1 MRSFLY
7 PTISALTLA
16 IPFSSVAGEMTI
28 ENRLALLEKAF
39 IQAQEKQISTERELR
54 ETKETLN
61 TYKKF
66 FDTPVANSAAPSANG
81 VAAAPSANGVA
92 AAPHAESVQPNT
104 QTAHHEQKEVKAGD
118 LTLSQIS
125 DYVKN
130 DIGIES
136 HGYMRTGW
144 ASTTNGAPT
153 AWAAGS
159 LGRFGNEYDGWYDLF
174 MMKRLY
180 EEDGKSVKAAF
191 NLEGDLGLR
200 RNGESFDRGYMGG
213 GYGGITALYL
223 STKGFLPFAPEAE
236 FWLGKNSPI
245 KREVQMFDWKHYYTD
260 GGSGVGINGWKLGS
274 GELSLDI
281 MRADV
286 DNYKSYCFRFGQ
298 SCMDSSDYKTVN
310 TNMFDIMYSKVPVFD
325 NSTFD
330 IHAKYAWAN
339 KTSEDKKL
347 EGSGEYYNVKP
358 SYQLLLA
365 VNTPALG
372 GNNEVSF
379 QTANNSIASS
389 YMNISG
395 STGMFEYAS
404 MYYGN
409 HTNGTAYRL
418 MNQGEIYLSDKV
430 IMQDAIVYGW
440 GEDLFSYNTGSHT
453 DFNSLRMALR
463 PSYIWDKNNQTGF
476 EVGYFNQTNKVSG
489 TSYDESGYKVTL
501 AHTFKTD
508 FSLLSRPE
516 IRIYTTYLKAL
527 ENEIDNH
534 QFNDGKN
541 YQVSFGV
548 EGEVFW

>member
-174 MMKRLY
+174 MMKRL
-180 EEDGKSVKAAF
+180 
-191 NLEGDLGLR
+191 
-200 RNGESFDRGYMGG
+200 
-213 GYGGITALYL
+213 
-223 STKGFLPFAPEAE
+223 
-236 FWLGKNSPI
+236 
-245 KREVQMFDWKHYYTD
+245 
-260 GGSGVGINGWKLGS
+260 
-274 GELSLDI
+274 
-281 MRADV
+281 
-286 DNYKSYCFRFGQ
+286 
-298 SCMDSSDYKTVN
+298 
-310 TNMFDIMYSKVPVFD
+310 
-325 NSTFD
+325 
-330 IHAKYAWAN
+330 
-339 KTSEDKKL
+339 
-347 EGSGEYYNVKP
+347 
-358 SYQLLLA
+358 
-365 VNTPALG
+365 
-372 GNNEVSF
+372 
-379 QTANNSIASS
+379 
-389 YMNISG
+389 
-395 STGMFEYAS
+395 
-404 MYYGN
+404 
-409 HTNGTAYRL
+409 
-418 MNQGEIYLSDKV
+418 
-430 IMQDAIVYGW
+430 
-440 GEDLFSYNTGSHT
+440 
-453 DFNSLRMALR
+453 
-463 PSYIWDKNNQTGF
+463 
-476 EVGYFNQTNKVSG
+476 
-489 TSYDESGYKVTL
+489 
-501 AHTFKTD
+501 
-508 FSLLSRPE
+508 
-516 IRIYTTYLKAL
+516 
-527 ENEIDNH
+527 
-534 QFNDGKN
+534 
-541 YQVSFGV
+541 
-548 EGEVFW
+548 